1 MISDL
6 TRIIDEVGKTKGIDR
21 EILIEALE
29 TAMLTAA
36 KKKFGPRQ
44 EIEAHFNEEMGEVEL
59 FEFKT
64 VVEELDDPDLEIS
77 MQDALK
83 LDPEVEIGDSL
94 GMKMD
99 VGTFGR
105 ISAQTAKQVIIQK
118 VRDAEREI
126 IYNDY
131 KDRKGELVSGIVHR
145 FDRGN
150 IIVNLGRTEAI
161 LPPQEQIPRE
171 SYHQGSRIKAYV
183 VDVEKSPRGLKIV
196 LSRTHPGLL
205 IKFFELEVPE
215 IFEGIV
221 KIKGAVRE
229 PGSRAKIAVY
239 SEDSDVDPVGA
250 CVGMKGSRVRSVVQE
265 LNGERIDIVPWT
277 DDVAKFVCNAL
288 APAEISEVII
298 DETTQTMEIIVA
310 DDQLSLAIGKKG
322 QNVRLAARLS
332 GWKIDIKSE
341 SKAAGVAEEIYK
353 SLMDIPKIGGSTAD
367 ALYNAGFFSAQDI
380 VDTDIKELTSIEGI
394 GEKKAEMLKKT
405 AQEYIDQKER
415 EKRNDLSEDNTS
427 EVDETKA
434 EGDTEE
440 AE

>member
-21 EILIEALE
+21 GILIEALE

-36 KKKFGPRQ
+36 RKKFGAHQ
-44 EIEAHFNEEMGEVEL
+44 EIEAHFNEELGEVEL

-64 VVEELDDPDLEIS
+64 VVKQVKDSELEIS
-77 MQDALK
+77 MEEALE
-83 LDPEVEIGDSL
+83 LDSEAEIGDSL

-99 VGTFGR
+99 VHKFGR

-131 KDRKGELVSGIVHR
+131 KDRKGELVNGIVHR

-150 IIVNLGRTEAI
+150 IIVNLGRTEAV
-161 LPPQEQIPRE
+161 LPPQEQIQRE
-171 SYHQGSRIKAYV
+171 TYHQGSRIKAYV
-183 VDVEKSPRGLKIV
+183 VDVVKSPRGLQII

-215 IFEGIV
+215 IYEGIV
-221 KIKGAVRE
+221 KVKGAVRE

-265 LNGERIDIVPWT
+265 LSGERIDIVPWT
-277 DDVAKFVCNAL
+277 EDTAKFVCNAL

-298 DETTQTMEIIVA
+298 DEAAQTMEIIVA

-341 SKAAGVAEEIYK
+341 SKVAGITEEIYK
-353 SLMDIPKIGGSTAD
+353 SLIDIPGIGDSTAD
-367 ALYNAGFFSAQDI
+367 ALYNSGFFSAQDI
-380 VDTDIKELTSIEGI
+380 VSTNIEELTKIEGI
-394 GEKKAEMLKKT
+394 GEKKASTLKKT
-405 AQEYIDQKER
+405 AKEYLEQKELEKNR
-415 EKRNDLSEDNTS
+415 EISEKNTAG
-427 EVDETKA
+427 DEERKA
-434 EGDTEE
+434 EDHDEQVE
-440 AE
+440 